1 MVLNLLSR
9 ALFLLP
15 ESSRYQPYRMGDQT
29 IIDANIEG
37 HRSASGLP
45 YKHIKHMGDTAEL
58 VVEKFGIT
66 REEQDQFAFDS
77 QMKAKAAERSFFSP
91 EIVPVSIPGRKGT
104 VTTVELDGH
113 PNQIPHLKVW
123 LH

>member
-1 MVLNLLSR
+1 MR
-9 ALFLLP
+9 PFYLP

-45 YKHIKHMGDTAEL
+45 YKRIVKHMGDTAGRL

-66 REEQDQFAFDS
+66 REEQDQFAFGS
-77 QMKAKAAERSFFSP
+77 QTSKS
-91 EIVPVSIPGRKGT
+91 GY
-104 VTTVELDGH
+104 
-113 PNQIPHLKVW
+113 
-123 LH
+123 